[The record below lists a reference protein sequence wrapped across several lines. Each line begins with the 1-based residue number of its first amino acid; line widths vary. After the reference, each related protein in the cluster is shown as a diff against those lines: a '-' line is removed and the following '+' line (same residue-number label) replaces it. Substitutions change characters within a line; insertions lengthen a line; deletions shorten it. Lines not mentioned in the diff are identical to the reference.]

1 MQTFLE
7 RSAKHIY
14 DQHTHAQLS
23 KVCVVVPSRRASL
36 YFKQALS
43 KFSDVPFLAPDV
55 LAVDDFVLEMTGL
68 RQIDSVAL
76 LFELFD
82 VFKEID
88 PNVVFEQFITWAN
101 TLLNDFDKI
110 DQYLVDAKALFSYM
124 SEAKALERWQMQ
136 LGESQRD
143 RNLKTDRTDRYFKLF
158 ENIYIVYQ
166 NLRKRLREQG
176 LVYRGM
182 AYRDLAE
189 NVDKFIL
196 AKDRHLK
203 YYFVGFN
210 ALSDAEEK
218 TIRTLL
224 KRNDN
229 GKYFAETLWDTDD
242 YIIKNKDQKAGDWLR
257 KYKDGDDKNGITPLF
272 NNEWNWQTDELVTGK
287 KNIQIIGVPNA
298 SVQARVASHVHK
310 MWASGKTDLQD
321 SPIPNPQ
328 SPIPNSATPKSQIAI
343 ILGDENLL
351 VPVMN
356 ALDESVKEFNI
367 TMGLSLKSSMLYT
380 LIDSLFELQ
389 RNLVEFKTED
399 GGSVKI
405 PKFSHRQVVK
415 VLNHPFLRRWELMKY
430 DSPHPEASVDPAPS
444 PSERGLDRPTLRGE
458 VEVNLPNFYTTDA
471 TTWTKHKPFA
481 RENRKN
487 STEAENKLWQLL
499 RGKQLGGFK
508 FRRQH
513 AIQNYIVDF
522 VNIDSKL
529 VVELDGEIHQI
540 NDNPK
545 YDEYRTQILNEEGF
559 RVLRFDNE
567 YVLENVNEVLR
578 EIFKYLK
585 DVSLLPNS
593 NSPHPPAP
601 SPSERGGNL
610 VEHSPSQK
618 ERGGNLVEH
627 SPSQKER
634 GAGGEVFNPIRTTLR
649 EITERNRVFLSAKDL
664 AELSENDPMFA
675 VIFKHWNNKPKN
687 VTTCFYQ
694 LIDLLRDVYKEN
706 QDAIETEYLYQF
718 YLILQRMDAILEE
731 RGEAI
736 TMRSFKSFLYEFI
749 KQTKIPFESETDDCL
764 QIMGMLET
772 RTLDFE
778 QVIILSVNEGT
789 LPQGKRQNTLIPFD
803 ALSDPQFNL
812 PTHNHADSVMAYHF
826 FRLLQRAKDIVLV
839 YVSPGDTYGAG
850 EKSRF
855 ILQIEHELAK
865 MNKNITLT
873 YPSVKFIAHEDSDVV
888 ETKLEIQKTEDILAF
903 IEKDIT
909 EKGIFPSQM
918 NQYLDCSLKYYFS
931 KVAKIA
937 EEETV
942 EEKIGVDTFG
952 NWIHK
957 ALENIDQEF
966 VEKGGII
973 EKEDL
978 ENVLENIQSY
988 LKQAFAETNQG
999 LRAEEGMN
1007 YVLYQVGETVL
1018 RKFLSHQL
1026 KTELFPIELLD
1037 VEKTLKVDVPV
1048 TVNGKNI
1055 IVKIAGR
1062 IDRMDRINGYQ
1073 VRVIDYKTGKVEAND
1088 LKISNEDITDTLLVD
1103 KDKDKFRQLW
1113 LYRYMVLKEMISQK
1127 GLTINGTKLKP
1138 YENEVSGGIY
1148 SFRNIEAGLLQ
1159 QKVEFDAG
1167 ETINDFIHESEQQ
1180 INTFVQNLLNP
1191 ETTFAKRDDVENC
1204 VYCDY
1209 RRICGR

>member
-14 DQHTHAQLS
+14 DQHNHAQLS

-43 KFSDVPFLAPDV
+43 KFSDVPFLAPEV
-55 LAVDDFVLEMTGL
+55 FAVDDFVLEMTGL

-76 LFELFD
+76 LFDLFD

-88 PNVVFEQFITWAN
+88 PNVVFEKFITWAN

-136 LGESQRD
+136 LGESQRNK
-143 RNLKTDRTDRYFKLF
+143 NLKTDRTDRYFKLF
-158 ENIYIVYQ
+158 ENIYLVYQ
-166 NLRKRLREQG
+166 NLRKRLKEKG

-189 NVDKFIL
+189 NVDTFIL
-196 AKDRHLK
+196 EKDRHLK

-210 ALSDAEEK
+210 ALSDAEERI
-218 TIRTLL
+218 IRTLL

-229 GKYFAETLWDTDD
+229 GQYFAETLWDTDD

-272 NNEWNWQTDELVTGK
+272 NNEWNWQTDELVTGN

-298 SVQARVASHVHK
+298 SIQAKVANHVHK
-310 MWASGKTDLQD
+310 VWEDEKKAK
-321 SPIPNPQ
+321 N
-328 SPIPNSATPKSQIAI
+328 NSNEPDCEPFTSASQIAI
-343 ILGDENLL
+343 VLGDENLL
-351 VPVMN
+351 MPVMN
-356 ALDESVKEFNI
+356 ALDENVREFNI

-399 GGSVKI
+399 GETVKI

-430 DSPHPEASVDPAPS
+430 QQPHPPTPS
-444 PSERGLDRPTLRGE
+444 PAERGGNSDEHSPLSRRGVGGE
-458 VEVNLPNFYTTDA
+458 VTVANFHTTDIQ
-471 TTWTKHKPFA
+471 TWKILKPFA

-487 STEAENKLWQLL
+487 PTKAEDKLWQSL
-499 RGKQLGGFK
+499 RGKQLKDYK

-513 AIQNYIVDF
+513 AILSYIVDF
-522 VNIDSKL
+522 VNIDKKL
-529 VVELDGEIHQI
+529 VIEVDGEIHEV

-545 YDEYRTQILNEEGF
+545 YDEYRTQELNELGF
-559 RVLRFDNE
+559 RVVRFKNEEVIDNLSSVLKTILN
-567 YVLENVNEVLR
+567 YLENET
-578 EIFKYLK
+578 EQ
-585 DVSLLPNS
+585 
-593 NSPHPPAP
+593 PHPEAFD
-601 SPSERGGNL
+601 STSH
-610 VEHSPSQK
+610 EHSPSQK
-618 ERGGNLVEH
+618 ERGL
-627 SPSQKER
+627 
-634 GAGGEVFNPIRTTLR
+634 GGEVFNPIRTTLR
-649 EITERNRVFLSAKDL
+649 EITERNRAFLSSKDL
-664 AELSENDPMFA
+664 AELSDNDPLFA

-687 VTTCFYQ
+687 VTACFYQ

-803 ALSDPQFNL
+803 ALTDPQFNL

-855 ILQIEHELAK
+855 LLQIEHELAK
-865 MNKNITLT
+865 MNKNIKLS
-873 YPSVKFIAHEDSDVV
+873 YPSIKFIAHEDSDVV
-888 ETKLEIQKTEDILAF
+888 ETKLEIHKTDDILEF

-909 EKGIFPSQM
+909 QRGIFPSQM

-931 KVAKIA
+931 KIAKIA
-937 EEETV
+937 EEEMV
-942 EEKIGVDTFG
+942 DEKIGVDTFG

-957 ALENIDQEF
+957 TLENIDQKF

-988 LKQAFAETNQG
+988 LKQAFIETNQG

-1048 TVNGKNI
+1048 SVNGKNI

-1062 IDRMDRINGYQ
+1062 IDRMDRVNGHQ

-1088 LKISNEDITDTLLVD
+1088 LKISNEDIADTLLAD

-1113 LYRYMVLKEMISQK
+1113 LYRYMVLKEMISPR

-1138 YENEVSGGIY
+1138 YENEVNGGIY

-1167 ETINDFIHESEQQ
+1167 ETINDFIYESEQQ
-1180 INTFVQNLLNP
+1180 IQKFVQNLLNP
-1191 ETTFAKRDDVENC
+1191 ETTFEKRDDVENC

>member
-7 RSAKHIY
+7 RSAQHIY
-14 DQHTHAQLS
+14 SQHTHAQLS

-43 KFSDVPFLAPDV
+43 QFSDVPFLSPDV
-55 LAVDDFVLEMTGL
+55 FAVDDFVLEMTGL
-68 RQIDSVAL
+68 RQIDSVTL
-76 LFELFD
+76 LFELYD
-82 VFKEID
+82 IFKEID
-88 PNVVFEQFITWAN
+88 PNVVFEKFMTWAT

-136 LGESQRD
+136 LGESQKD

-158 ENIYIVYQ
+158 ENIYSVYL
-166 NLRKRLREQG
+166 NLRNRLNEKG

-189 NVDKFIL
+189 NVDKYIL
-196 AKDRHLK
+196 AKDRHIK

-257 KYKDGDDKNGITPLF
+257 KYKEGDEKNGITPLF
-272 NNEWNWQTDELVTGK
+272 NNEWNWQTDELITGK
-287 KNIQIIGVPNA
+287 KNIQIIGVANA
-298 SVQARVASHVHK
+298 SVQAKVANHVHRVWEEIK
-310 MWASGKTDLQD
+310 KANKT
-321 SPIPNPQ
+321 PNEPDCDPFT
-328 SPIPNSATPKSQIAI
+328 SISQIAI
-343 ILGDENLL
+343 VLGDENLL
-351 VPVMN
+351 MPVMN
-356 ALDESVKEFNI
+356 SLDESVKDFNI

-405 PKFSHRQVVK
+405 PKFSHRQVAK

-430 DSPHPEASVDPAPS
+430 D
-444 PSERGLDRPTLRGE
+444 
-458 VEVNLPNFYTTDA
+458 
-471 TTWTKHKPFA
+471 
-481 RENRKN
+481 
-487 STEAENKLWQLL
+487 
-499 RGKQLGGFK
+499 
-508 FRRQH
+508 
-513 AIQNYIVDF
+513 
-522 VNIDSKL
+522 
-529 VVELDGEIHQI
+529 
-540 NDNPK
+540 
-545 YDEYRTQILNEEGF
+545 
-559 RVLRFDNE
+559 
-567 YVLENVNEVLR
+567 ENV
-578 EIFKYLK
+578 
-585 DVSLLPNS
+585 
-593 NSPHPPAP
+593 
-601 SPSERGGNL
+601 
-610 VEHSPSQK
+610 
-618 ERGGNLVEH
+618 
-627 SPSQKER
+627 
-634 GAGGEVFNPIRTTLR
+634 NPIRTTLR
-649 EITERNRVFLSAKDL
+649 EITERNRVFLSSKDF
-664 AELSENDPMFA
+664 AELSDNDSLFA

-687 VTTCFYQ
+687 VTACFYQ

-839 YVSPGDTYGAG
+839 HVCPGDTYGAG

-888 ETKLEIQKTEDILAF
+888 ETKLEIHKTEDILAF

-918 NQYLDCSLKYYFS
+918 NQYLDCTLKYYFS
-931 KVAKIA
+931 KIAKIA

-957 ALENIDQEF
+957 TLENIDQEF

-978 ENVLENIQSY
+978 EVVLENIQSY
-988 LKQAFAETNQG
+988 LKKAFAETNQG

-1007 YVLYQVGETVL
+1007 YVLYQVGETVVK
-1018 RKFLSHQL
+1018 KFLNHQL
-1026 KTELFPIELLD
+1026 KNELFPIELLT

-1048 TVNGKNI
+1048 TVNDKNI

-1062 IDRMDRINGYQ
+1062 IDRMDRINGHQ

-1088 LKISNEDITDTLLVD
+1088 LKISNEDIADTLLVD

-1113 LYRYMVLKEMISQK
+1113 LYRYMVLKEMISPK
-1127 GLTINGTKLKP
+1127 GLEINGTKLNP

-1159 QKVEFDAG
+1159 QKVEFNAG
-1167 ETINDFIHESEQQ
+1167 ESIHDFIHESEQQ
-1180 INTFVQNLLNP
+1180 IQQFVQNLLNP
-1191 ETTFAKRDDVENC
+1191 ETTFEKRDDVENC